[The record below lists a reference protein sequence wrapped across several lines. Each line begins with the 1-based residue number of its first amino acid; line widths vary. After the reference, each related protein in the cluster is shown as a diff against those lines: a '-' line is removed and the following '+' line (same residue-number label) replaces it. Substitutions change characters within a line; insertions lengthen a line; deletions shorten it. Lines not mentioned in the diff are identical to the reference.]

1 MAYDWRPTASRT
13 ATTMPVAVLPPPSA
27 VPPGEIGVAAL
38 VEEFITEAEAGRAL
52 NRSGRRYRPSALRD
66 LSGILRY
73 HVVRDLGDLRVAD
86 VQRRHVQALVDR
98 LAADGL
104 SVSRIRSVLSA
115 VRALYGYAIEQG
127 HVDHSPADGVALPR
141 EESGFQETWSWE
153 EAPRHEPPR
162 HEPPPRFESPPS
174 SAYEDDHEPI
184 ALVPERILS
193 LVLRAVVV
201 VFVLIA
207 LVSIAGS
214 A

>member
-27 VPPGEIGVAAL
+27 VPPGEVGVAAL
-38 VEEFITEAEAGRAL
+38 VEEFIAEAEAGRAL

-66 LSGILRY
+66 LSGILRH
-73 HVVRDLGDLRVAD
+73 HVVRDLGDLRVMD
-86 VQRRHVQALVDR
+86 VRRRHVQALIDR

-115 VRALYGYAIEQG
+115 LRALYGYAIDQG
-127 HVDHSPADGVALPR
+127 HVDSSPADGVALPR
-141 EESGFQETWSWE
+141 EENGFQETWSWE
-153 EAPRHEPPR
+153 EASR
-162 HEPPPRFESPPS
+162 HEPPPRFEPPPS
-174 SAYEDDHEPI
+174 PVYEDDGHEPI